1 MANNQLNK
9 EKGTAD
15 LGDQLKG
22 TAEKNE
28 ENRVWAED
36 EEKEIIEER
45 MEHIET
51 SLQLKCLILKVV
63 IHFT

>member
-1 MANNQLNK
+1 MANNQSNK
-9 EKGTAD
+9 EKGNAD

>member
-36 EEKEIIEER
+36 VEKEIIEER

-63 IHFT
+63 ISFT